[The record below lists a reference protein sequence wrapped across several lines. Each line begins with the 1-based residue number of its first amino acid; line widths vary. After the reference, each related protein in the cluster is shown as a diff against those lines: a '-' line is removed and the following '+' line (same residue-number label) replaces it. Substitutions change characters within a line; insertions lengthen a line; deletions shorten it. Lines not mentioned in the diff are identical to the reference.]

1 MGIGK
6 ERVKGS
12 IPAQE
17 HRKSDLAK
25 RPISRELFKIGD
37 RF

>member
-1 MGIGK
+1 MEIGK

-17 HRKSDLAK
+17 HRKNDLTK
-25 RPISRELFKIGD
+25 RPISQELLKIGD